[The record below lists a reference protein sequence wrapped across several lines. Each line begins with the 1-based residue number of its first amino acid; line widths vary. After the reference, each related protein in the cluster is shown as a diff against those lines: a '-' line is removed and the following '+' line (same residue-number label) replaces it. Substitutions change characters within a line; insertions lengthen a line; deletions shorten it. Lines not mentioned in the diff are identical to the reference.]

1 MANNYPDGGERPLSS
16 GEMTVMA
23 LYGIVLVSA
32 PISLLLL
39 HLLSQMGPRPG
50 PAMIAVTCA
59 LGLAIGAL
67 WVRPWNPTPH
77 RRR

>member
-1 MANNYPDGGERPLSS
+1 MAGALWRTTIQTVANALCRR
-16 GEMTVMA
+16 EMTVMA

-32 PISLLLL
+32 PI
-39 HLLSQMGPRPG
+39 MGPRPG

-67 WVRPWNPTPH
+67 WVRPWDPTPH
-77 RRR
+77 WRR